1 MQAKEIIRVL
11 EEWAPP
17 SLQES
22 YDNSGLIVGDPNTE
36 VTGIL
41 VNLDCIEEVIDEA
54 IRCNCNMIVAHHP
67 IVFQGLK
74 RFNGKNYV
82 ERTVIK
88 AIKNDILIYA
98 IHTNLDHVK
107 NGVNMMIGKKLGL
120 KNLKILA
127 PKSDLLCKLVTYAP
141 TDHAE
146 SIRQA
151 IFNAG
156 AGHIGEYDQCSFN
169 LNGKGTF
176 RGSEDSDPFV
186 GEAGKQ
192 HVEDEVRIETIMP
205 TFVRSQ
211 VLKALLSAHPYEEVA
226 FDIYKLD
233 NSWNEVGSGMLGELD
248 EPMGI
253 SKFLEHVKESMNVPA
268 LRYTESGKK
277 TVQRIAFCGG
287 SGSFLINVARSKKA
301 DVFITSDIKYHQFF
315 DGENE
320 LVLVD
325 IGHHENEQFTSDMIS
340 AKLKEKFPT
349 FAVRLSETP
358 TNPIKYL

>member
-22 YDNSGLIVGDPNTE
+22 YDNSGLIVGNPNTE

-41 VNLDCIEEVIDEA
+41 VNLDCIEEVVDEA
-54 IRCNCNMIVAHHP
+54 ISTGCNMIVAHHP

-107 NGVNMMIGKKLGL
+107 DGVNKMIGEKLGL

-127 PKSDLLCKLVTYAP
+127 PKSGMLCKLVTYVP
-141 TDHAE
+141 TDHAKQV
-146 SIRQA
+146 RQA

-169 LNGKGTF
+169 LTGQGTF
-176 RGSEDSDPFV
+176 RGSENSKPFA
-186 GEAGKQ
+186 GEAGKP
-192 HVEDEVRIETIMP
+192 HTEDEIRIETIMP
-205 TFVRSQ
+205 TYVKSQ
-211 VLKALLSAHPYEEVA
+211 VLKALLSAHPYEEVP
-226 FDIYKLD
+226 FDVYSLE
-233 NSWNEVGSGMLGELD
+233 NSWNEVGSGMIGELN
-248 EPMGI
+248 EPVSTSG
-253 SKFLEHVKESMNVPA
+253 FLGHVKTAMKVPA
-268 LRYTESGKK
+268 LRFTESQHK
-277 TVQRIAFCGG
+277 TIQKVAFCGG
-287 SGSFLINVARSKKA
+287 SGSFLINA
-301 DVFITSDIKYHQFF
+301 
-315 DGENE
+315 
-320 LVLVD
+320 
-325 IGHHENEQFTSDMIS
+325 
-340 AKLKEKFPT
+340 AK
-349 FAVRLSETP
+349 
-358 TNPIKYL
+358 

>member
-1 MQAKEIIRVL
+1 MQAEKIIHVL

-22 YDNSGLIVGDPNTE
+22 YDNSGLIVGNPKTE

-41 VNLDCIEEVIDEA
+41 VNLDCIEEVVDEA
-54 IRCNCNMIVAHHP
+54 ISSGCNMIIAHHP
-67 IVFQGLK
+67 IVFKGLK

-107 NGVNMMIGKKLGL
+107 DGVNKMIGEKLGL
-120 KNLKILA
+120 NNLKILA
-127 PKSDLLCKLVTYAP
+127 PKSGILCKLVTYVP
-141 TDHAE
+141 SDHAE
-146 SIRQA
+146 PVRQA

-156 AGHIGEYDQCSFN
+156 AGHIGAYDQCSFN

-176 RGSEDSDPFV
+176 RGNETSDPFV
-186 GEAGKQ
+186 GEPGKV
-192 HVEDEVRIETIMP
+192 HIEDEIRVETIMP
-205 TFVRSQ
+205 AFVKSQ
-211 VLKALLSAHPYEEVA
+211 VLKALLSTHPYEEVA
-226 FDIYKLD
+226 FDIYQLE
-233 NSWNEVGSGMLGELD
+233 NAWNEVGSGMIGDLN
-248 EPMGI
+248 EPMR
-253 SKFLEHVKESMNVPA
+253 KTDFLKEVKRAMNAPA
-268 LRYTESGKK
+268 LRFTESDNK
-277 TVQRIAFCGG
+277 TIQKVAFCGG
-287 SGSFLINVARSKKA
+287 SGGFLINTAKSKQA

-315 DGENE
+315 EGEKDMI
-320 LVLVD
+320 LVD
-325 IGHHENEQFTSDMIS
+325 IGHHESEQFTSDLIC

-349 FAVRLSETP
+349 FVVRLSDTP